1 MCGVLFPK
9 ILSQGL
15 RNEDVQDLTAGMV
28 SVLGIQIIRR
38 LVSRLRSLEGLLEV
52 LLSGIIAVD
61 AYNRFEIAM
70 ESVEKLIIRSRRGEG
85 INILGDRIWNIL
97 FLASS
102 VVALLLLAGSL
113 VRRSSR
119 SVEVEAAKN

>member
-1 MCGVLFPK
+1 
-9 ILSQGL
+9 
-15 RNEDVQDLTAGMV
+15 MV